1 MERNLTAVGG
11 LVTLQQALRIL
22 AAAGTPV
29 SYYRL
34 YRYVRKQGVPVWRC
48 GATMLVSVDALDGF
62 PATKQAGVAVED
74 SDAA

>member
-11 LVTLQQALRIL
+11 LVTLQEAVKAL

-29 SYYRL
+29 SYWKV

-48 GATMLVSVDALDGF
+48 GATILVSVDALDSF
-62 PATKQAGVAVED
+62 PTAKKATATA
-74 SDAA
+74 